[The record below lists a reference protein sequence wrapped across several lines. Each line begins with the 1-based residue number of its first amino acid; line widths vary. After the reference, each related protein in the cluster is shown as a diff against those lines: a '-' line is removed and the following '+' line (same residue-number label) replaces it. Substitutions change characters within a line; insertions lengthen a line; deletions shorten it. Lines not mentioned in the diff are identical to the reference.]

1 MAAAAPA
8 RHPTRRARPL
18 APLNPRR
25 VSGPVTRPRPRSV
38 PTPAAR
44 PAAERLRSLP
54 DHRLLDR
61 LLRGRAWIWII
72 GIALGGIVAMQ
83 VSLLK
88 LNSGISRAVQTAST
102 LDRQNSDLEAS
113 IARLDSAE
121 RIRTAAEGRGM
132 VTPPAG
138 DLRYLRA
145 RSGLDAERAA
155 SHMTP
160 PSDEAR
166 LLMANG
172 GRPPGAL
179 AAAPAAPATT
189 TAPDPTQT
197 LVSAPAAP
205 ATTTAPAAS
214 APAEPTAQAPAAA
227 PAGGAPAPTQA
238 PALTPVPG
246 TTDTAAAPAPGG
258 PQG

>member
-18 APLNPRR
+18 APRNPRR
-25 VSGPVTRPRPRSV
+25 VSGPVARPRPRPV
-38 PTPAAR
+38 PTPVAR
-44 PAAERLRSLP
+44 PAAERLRALS

-61 LLRGRAWIWII
+61 LLHGRAWIWLI

-88 LNSGISRAVQTAST
+88 LNSGISRAVQASNT

-113 IARLDSAE
+113 IARLSSVE

-138 DLRYLRA
+138 DLRYLRV
-145 RSGLDAERAA
+145 RSGEDAARAA

-160 PSDEAR
+160 PSDAAR

-179 AAAPAAPATT
+179 AAAPVAGTEAQAAP
-189 TAPDPTQT
+189 DQTQT
-197 LVSAPAAP
+197 LAAAPVAP
-205 ATTTAPAAS
+205 ATTTAPAAPADT
-214 APAEPTAQAPAAA
+214 APPAAA
-227 PAGGAPAPTQA
+227 PAGGAPAPA
-238 PALTPVPG
+238 PAPAVTPVPG